1 MTRRTRGISL
11 PQLIEELSPYLIGWR
26 GYFGFCQTPRVL
38 TNLRRG
44 FAEDYARIFGGSG
57 RTGTTASMNCAIVAY
72 RSSMRRSPPVR
83 RPVSGACPD
92 IRRSNRPC
100 ATTISTHSVSPDS
113 MSRSRL
119 NPVEPPWYATR
130 TPGGVGGV
138 APRGVPLSRSS
149 AQRHRLA
156 RVRDG
161 RQSTQSRP
169 LTCYCTRSPRCLFD
183 HLVGAGEE

>member
-1 MTRRTRGISL
+1 MSPGSQ
-11 PQLIEELSPYLIGWR
+11 QLIEDLTPYLIGWR

-130 TPGGVGGV
+130 MPGGVGGV

-149 AQRHRLA
+149 AQLRRPHTLRRRTETLH
-156 RVRDG
+156 
-161 RQSTQSRP
+161 QSPEVQK
-169 LTCYCTRSPRCLFD
+169 
-183 HLVGAGEE
+183 